1 MINKAKKITTAKV
14 VPPVKTSMDKLRVT
28 QEQHDAL
35 MQAAHDRN
43 ITFSVYARKMLLKGI
58 DI

>member
-1 MINKAKKITTAKV
+1 MKKTDKITVKIAV
-14 VPPVKTSMDKLRVT
+14 PVKTSMVKLRVT

-35 MQAAHDRN
+35 MRAAHDRN
-43 ITFSVYARKMLLKGI
+43 VTFSVYARKMLLKGI

>member
-1 MINKAKKITTAKV
+1 MKKTDKITVKV
-14 VPPVKTSMDKLRVT
+14 AVPVKTSMVKLRVT

-35 MQAAHDRN
+35 MRAAHERN
-43 ITFSVYARKMLLKGI
+43 VTFSVYARKMLLKGI